1 MSRNLE
7 YLGVVYIC
15 ARFVDEP
22 RGRDRRGEARP
33 AIGHDKE
40 GYSVYKLRSLTL
52 RDVLVQSTED
62 YAERTALAMVNGS
75 STIGYGELGPL
86 AAAFAAR
93 LRAAGL
99 ARGDRVVLLSE
110 NRPEWGVAYLG
121 ATAAGFVI
129 VPILTDFNAEQV
141 ANIIAHSEAKAV
153 VASERLR
160 PKVGDFGGLAVG
172 IEELAS
178 PGAKEAAARDF
189 GLGSGPERLEAAF
202 PPMAEG
208 ELAAILYT
216 SGTTGNSKGVML
228 THKNLVSNVMGGRT
242 IIRIHRTDRFLS
254 ILPMAHTYECTLG
267 FLFAVAQGASVWYL
281 DKPPVAS
288 VLLPALKQVRPTIML
303 SVPLVIEKVYRAS
316 VLPGLQKI
324 GLYKHDFLKPLLHRV
339 AGKKL
344 YKTFGGRLRFFGIG
358 GSALAPDVEAFLRQA
373 RFPYA
378 IGYGLTE
385 TAPLI
390 AGSAPFHTTLRSTG
404 PALRNVELRIADPR
418 PDTGE
423 GEIQARGP
431 NVMLGYYKDPER
443 TKEVFTEDGW
453 FRTGDLGIFDAKGR
467 LFIKGRLKTMILGAS
482 GENIY
487 PEEIEAL
494 INKSAYVAESL
505 VLSEGAGLTAL
516 IQLKDEVVAE
526 LKAKAKDSVEDF
538 ERSVEDLLEYVRKE
552 ANAGLAAF
560 SRVGKVVRHHEP
572 FEKTPTQKIKRFL
585 YSATHLRKAGGPEAK

>member
-1 MSRNLE
+1 M
-7 YLGVVYIC
+7 
-15 ARFVDEP
+15 
-22 RGRDRRGEARP
+22 
-33 AIGHDKE
+33 
-40 GYSVYKLRSLTL
+40 YKLRSLSL
-52 RDVLVQSTED
+52 RDVLLQSAQTYD
-62 YAERTALAMVNGS
+62 ERPALGMVDGA
-75 STIGYGELGPL
+75 TPLHYRELGAL
-86 AAAFAAR
+86 AAAFSAR

-99 ARGDRVVLLSE
+99 GKGDRVVLLSE

-153 VASERLR
+153 VVSERLR
-160 PKVGDFGGLAVG
+160 PKVGAYGGLAIGV
-172 IEELAS
+172 EELAT
-178 PGAKEAAARDF
+178 AEAVTTSARDF
-189 GLGSGPERLEAAF
+189 GPDRLEAAF
-202 PPMAEG
+202 PSVAEG

-267 FLFAVAQGASVWYL
+267 FLFAMAQGASVWYL

-288 VLLPALKQVRPTIML
+288 VLLPALKKIRPTIML

-316 VLPGLQKI
+316 VLPNLQKI
-324 GLYKHDFLKPLLHRV
+324 SLYKHDFLKPLLHRV

-358 GSALAPDVEAFLRQA
+358 GSAVAPDVEAFLMQA

-487 PEEIEAL
+487 PEEVEAL

-516 IQLKDEVVAE
+516 IQLKDEVVAD

-538 ERSVEDLLEYVRKE
+538 ERSVEELLEYVRKE

-560 SRVGKVVRHHEP
+560 SRVSKAVRHHEP

-585 YSATHLRKAGGPEAK
+585 YSATHLRKASGPEVK